1 MAREENSLL
10 FSLKE
15 VANTLQDRLK
25 EEEDSRAAAVE
36 AERRAK
42 EDAIRRVKEEEE
54 AKIRA
59 AEDAIRRER
68 EEKER
73 KEREDRIRLEE
84 AERRARIEAE
94 ARIEEANLRAAT
106 EAIKSKPLPVKLIA
120 AVSAVF
126 IMISIVIVV
135 GVKRAQ
141 DAAKKQAIAD
151 AISRIESERKKDRDE
166 SARLQKALTDRLNE
180 ARSLE
185 DQVNAAKS
193 EKERLELAEK
203 AKAAASAASRAASEA
218 AAQRAASKERD
229 RKAKL
234 ERCKNADDPLCGI

>member
-25 EEEDSRAAAVE
+25 EEEDSRLASAE

-42 EDAIRRVKEEEE
+42 EDAIRRAKEEEE
-54 AKIRA
+54 AKVRA
-59 AEDAIRRER
+59 AEDVIRRER
-68 EEKER
+68 EAKEH

-126 IMISIVIVV
+126 IMISIVVV
-135 GVKRAQ
+135 FSVKRAQ
-141 DAAKKQAIAD
+141 EAAKKQAIAE
-151 AISRIESERKKDRDE
+151 ASARIDSERKKDRDE
-166 SARLQKALTDRLNE
+166 SARLQKALSERLAE
-180 ARSLE
+180 AKSLE
-185 DQVNAAKS
+185 GQVNAAKT
-193 EKERLELAEK
+193 EKERLEFADR
-203 AKAAASAASRAASEA
+203 AKAAASAASRAASDA
-218 AAQRAASKERD
+218 ATQRAATKEKD

-234 ERCKNADDPLCGI
+234 ERCKNADDPLCGL

>member
-25 EEEDSRAAAVE
+25 EEEDSRLASAE

-42 EDAIRRVKEEEE
+42 EDAIRRAKEEEE
-54 AKIRA
+54 AKVRA

-68 EEKER
+68 EAKEH

-126 IMISIVIVV
+126 IMIIGLLGPTELASTNIAFNLNTLAFIPVLGMSIAVSTLV
-135 GVKRAQ
+135 GQRIGEKRPEIAANSSLMLYSYFQTLTDQDVWDEGALQKRARGLLPL
-141 DAAKKQAIAD
+141 AIQ
-151 AISRIESERKKDRDE
+151 
-166 SARLQKALTDRLNE
+166 LWPCP
-180 ARSLE
+180 
-185 DQVNAAKS
+185 
-193 EKERLELAEK
+193 
-203 AKAAASAASRAASEA
+203 ASI
-218 AAQRAASKERD
+218 
-229 RKAKL
+229 
-234 ERCKNADDPLCGI
+234 P

>member
-1 MAREENSLL
+1 
-10 FSLKE
+10 
-15 VANTLQDRLK
+15 
-25 EEEDSRAAAVE
+25 
-36 AERRAK
+36 
-42 EDAIRRVKEEEE
+42 
-54 AKIRA
+54 
-59 AEDAIRRER
+59 
-68 EEKER
+68 
-73 KEREDRIRLEE
+73 
-84 AERRARIEAE
+84 
-94 ARIEEANLRAAT
+94 
-106 EAIKSKPLPVKLIA
+106 
-120 AVSAVF
+120 
-126 IMISIVIVV
+126 MISIVIVV

-151 AISRIESERKKDRDE
+151 AIARIESERKKDRDE